1 LESELGHGSL
11 IWRRRLFW
19 AGLQLISDH
28 PWWGVGLTN
37 FPQAVAQGMSNEPSF
52 VAHNTFIN
60 VWAEQGLP
68 GVFAHGWLGMTAMRQ
83 SWLLSRSSTPLI
95 SKLGGGLMLSWAVF
109 ALMAST
115 LNLCTLAMAYF
126 VLGLGLSAA
135 EYDTSIQEL
144 VKQPRYPHNG
154 PLESSG

>member
-1 LESELGHGSL
+1 
-11 IWRRRLFW
+11 
-19 AGLQLISDH
+19 
-28 PWWGVGLTN
+28 
-37 FPQAVAQGMSNEPSF
+37 
-52 VAHNTFIN
+52 
-60 VWAEQGLP
+60 
-68 GVFAHGWLGMTAMRQ
+68 
-83 SWLLSRSSTPLI
+83 
-95 SKLGGGLMLSWAVF
+95 
-109 ALMAST
+109 